1 VAEGPEQANGHVEDQ
16 EEGHH
21 DAPTNGGRKRR
32 RTDVDDHLEEE
43 AMKRIAG
50 TSDSSSS
57 DSADEST
64 SDDSTSEPAAESED
78 VPVPKHETL
87 TNPIAPSDLDK
98 AARTVFLGNV
108 CTTAITSKVA
118 RKTLERHLTSF
129 TLPPTGASSA
139 GTPPPEE
146 APHLESL
153 RFRSTAYT
161 TALPKRAS
169 FARRDL
175 HAATT
180 PSTHAYAVYSSRR
193 AAAAAARELNASSV
207 LGRRLRV
214 DCVAHPLAQA
224 PRRCVFVG
232 NLDFVDDDRS
242 VREEEALR
250 RAKGGKGGKVR
261 ERPPAD
267 VEEGLWREFAKAGK
281 VESVRVVRDGKT
293 RVGKGFAYVQ
303 FTVRLCHFGATML
316 RCPGRKR
323 SRGRAA
329 VRREEVPAHAAPPPA
344 RHACKGHQEA
354 RREAE
359 GKRQG
364 GRGGQVDAGARVQ
377 AVGSRG
383 RGAGSQGREA
393 DARCRGAA
401 AEGRGGRLRGA
412 SCQGQRSRGWAQGG
426 PQEAQREAEH
436 AQHETRRRLAQD
448 AGSQVVA

>member
-1 VAEGPEQANGHVEDQ
+1 LKRRLVVDSPEQTNGHVEEP
-16 EEGHH
+16 EEEHH
-21 DAPTNGGRKRR
+21 DAPPKGGRKRR
-32 RTDVDDHLEEE
+32 RTDVGDDLEEE
-43 AMKRIAG
+43 AMKRTAG
-50 TSDSSSS
+50 SSDSSSS

-78 VPVPKHETL
+78 EPVPKHETL

-129 TLPPTGASSA
+129 TLPSTSASSA

-193 AAAAAARELNASSV
+193 AAAVAARELNASSV
-207 LGRRLRV
+207 LGRHLRV
-214 DCVAHPLAQA
+214 DCVAHPLAQV

-232 NLDFVDDDRS
+232 NLDFVDDDKS
-242 VREEEALR
+242 VREEEAQR
-250 RAKGGKGGKVR
+250 RAKGGKAGKVR

-303 FTVRLCHFGATML
+303 FTVRPYLFKYDDADVSRTKTPSRRRCCSTGRSSRPCCLAVCASCAQRSPRSVSRSGGKAT
-316 RCPGRKR
+316 
-323 SRGRAA
+323 RGPRWT
-329 VRREEVPAHAAPPPA
+329 
-344 RHACKGHQEA
+344 G
-354 RREAE
+354 
-359 GKRQG
+359 
-364 GRGGQVDAGARVQ
+364 
-377 AVGSRG
+377 
-383 RGAGSQGREA
+383 
-393 DARCRGAA
+393 RCRGARPSCWVA
-401 AEGRGGRLRGA
+401 RARRRFARAGGGRKM
-412 SCQGQRSRGWAQGG
+412 
-426 PQEAQREAEH
+426 
-436 AQHETRRRLAQD
+436 
-448 AGSQVVA
+448 